1 MAHVASFTEFINEQ
15 LLLEMP
21 YPGRHGRHRWS
32 HHYREADN
40 PYIDE
45 KDRYRARTLK
55 NGIKGKVDPDPNGG
69 AITIG
74 NARKMA
80 KLITDTSKLLPRM
93 EAIAA
98 VYPNNPA
105 VIRPFIDRILELLPR
120 SKYAT
125 AFELGKADGKFE
137 ANPNIEE
144 MDEET
149 MLRFLSKMGLTA
161 PELSARS
168 NHAEQLV
175 YQAGYDEGFM
185 SVPQPA
191 VLPNAEQPA

>member
-1 MAHVASFTEFINEQ
+1 MVHVRSFTEFINEQ
-15 LLLEMP
+15 ILLEMP
-21 YPGRHGRHRWS
+21 YRRGRHHRWS

-55 NGIKGKVDPDPNGG
+55 NGVKGKVDPDPNCG
-69 AITIG
+69 AITIS

-80 KLITDTSKLLPRM
+80 KLITDTGKLLPRM
-93 EAIAA
+93 EAIAD

-125 AFELGKADGKFE
+125 TFELGRADGKFD
-137 ANPNIEE
+137 ANPEIED

-149 MLRFLSKMGLTA
+149 MLRFLSKMGLAA

-168 NHAEQLV
+168 NHAEQIV
-175 YQAGYDEGFM
+175 YQAGYDEGRM

-191 VLPNAEQPA
+191 VLPSTEQQ

>member
-1 MAHVASFTEFINEQ
+1 
-15 LLLEMP
+15 MP
-21 YPGRHGRHRWS
+21 YRGGRHRWS
-32 HHYREADN
+32 HHYRSADN
-40 PYIDE
+40 PSIDE

-55 NGIKGKVDPDPNGG
+55 NGVKGKVDPDPNGG
-69 AITIG
+69 AITIS

-80 KLITDTSKLLPRM
+80 KLITDTGKLLPRM
-93 EAIAA
+93 EAIAD

-125 AFELGKADGKFE
+125 AFELGKADGKFD

-168 NHAEQLV
+168 NHAEQIV
-175 YQAGYDEGFM
+175 YQAGYDEGYA
-185 SVPQPA
+185 SVPEPA
-191 VLPNAEQPA
+191 VLPSTGQSA

>member
-1 MAHVASFTEFINEQ
+1 
-15 LLLEMP
+15 MP
-21 YPGRHGRHRWS
+21 VRGRRHSWS
-32 HHYREADN
+32 HHYRSADN
-40 PYIDE
+40 PYIDD

-69 AITIG
+69 AITIS

-80 KLITDTSKLLPRM
+80 KLITDTGKLLSRM
-93 EAIAA
+93 EAIAE

-105 VIRPFIDRILELLPR
+105 VIRPFIDRIFELLPH

-125 AFELGKADGKFE
+125 AFELGRADGKFD
-137 ANPNIEE
+137 ANPDMES

-149 MLRFLSKMGLTA
+149 MLRFLSKMGLAA

-168 NHAEQLV
+168 NHAEQIV
-175 YQAGYDEGFM
+175 YQVGYDEGRM
-185 SVPQPA
+185 SVPQPT
-191 VLPNAEQPA
+191 VLPSAEQQQ